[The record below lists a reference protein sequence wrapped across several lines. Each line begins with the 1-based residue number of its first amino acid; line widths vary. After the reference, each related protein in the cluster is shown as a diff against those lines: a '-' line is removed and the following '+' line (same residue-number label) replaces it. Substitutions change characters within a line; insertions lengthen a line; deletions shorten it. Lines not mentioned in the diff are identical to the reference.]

1 MSPGRGSGQQWYKE
15 VKDMEFDSIMS
26 IYAAF
31 MRSREAKDDIEVTF
45 EEVAEYEGS
54 RGE

>member
-1 MSPGRGSGQQWYKE
+1 
-15 VKDMEFDSIMS
+15 MEFDEIMNV
-26 IYAAF
+26 YAAF

-45 EEVAEYEGS
+45 EVEVTEDEGT